1 MKSSQPMKR
10 NLESILRPQF
20 IVFLFCLFLTG
31 CVGTAPDSQESTYPN
46 VTRIAIPEGWR
57 VGSESHN
64 AAMRVLE
71 FVPSDQT
78 VDRWTDMITIIV
90 VYHRSAADLSD
101 YLSGVR
107 EHLPQ
112 GCDVPAVFNEHPRL
126 TDHGYEAATLTAAC
140 GKSTGFGKGEI
151 MMQKVMM
158 GQNAIFDVQRTWRF
172 AAMQRSQDLP
182 LSDAQRAAG
191 AAYLDTV
198 WLCNVTVETPGCPRP
213 QRKF

>member
-1 MKSSQPMKR
+1 MKR
-10 NLESILRPQF
+10 NLESRLRPQF
-20 IVFLFCLFLTG
+20 IVPFFCILLTG
-31 CVGTAPDSQESTYPN
+31 CLGTAPDRQESTYPN

-71 FVPSDQT
+71 FVPPDQT

-90 VYHRSAADLSD
+90 VYHRSAADLAD
-101 YLSGVR
+101 YLSSMR

-112 GCDVPAVFNEHPRL
+112 GCEVPAVFNEQPRL
-126 TDHGYEAATLTAAC
+126 TDHGYEAVTQTVAC
-140 GKSTGFGKGEI
+140 GKSKRFGKGEI

-158 GQNAIFDVQRTWRF
+158 GQNAIFDVQRAWRF
-172 AAMQRSQDLP
+172 AATQRSEDLP
-182 LSDAQRAAG
+182 LSDAQRASG

-198 WLCNVTVETPGCPRP
+198 WLCNVTVESPGCPLS
-213 QRKF
+213 QHKF